1 MQYMEEKGA
10 LLIWTLCS
18 CTLLMMLVLNNLY
31 ISDVFLSNVWI
42 NLSQTHTILGVAS
55 TCSPLDWRHHLIT
68 CTHHAVSQVSAA
80 GPPHL
85 RVHTALLRFLHRE
98 ICGWKTKWCGFAHLL
113 TWRKDLKAPGYYFIH
128 LPLQTYAPS
137 SDRCQLGLVSFIF
150 VLNKTWMWVQAT
162 GVTCCGCWC
171 PCDFAKLK
179 QVDRVSDSPYNLY
192 SNELNS

>member
-68 CTHHAVSQVSAA
+68 CTHHAVSQSV
-80 GPPHL
+80 L
-85 RVHTALLRFLHRE
+85 Q
-98 ICGWKTKWCGFAHLL
+98 ILL
-113 TWRKDLKAPGYYFIH
+113 TCVSTQRCSDSSTEKYAVEKLNDAVLRTCSPGGRIWRLLDII
-128 LPLQTYAPS
+128 
-137 SDRCQLGLVSFIF
+137 SFIF
-150 VLNKTWMWVQAT
+150 RFRHMLHPLIA
-162 GVTCCGCWC
+162 
-171 PCDFAKLK
+171 
-179 QVDRVSDSPYNLY
+179 VSSGW
-192 SNELNS
+192 

>member
-68 CTHHAVSQVSAA
+68 CTHHAVSQSVLQS
-80 GPPHL
+80 
-85 RVHTALLRFLHRE
+85 
-98 ICGWKTKWCGFAHLL
+98 LL
-113 TWRKDLKAPGYYFIH
+113 TCVSTQRCSDSSTEKYAVEKLNDAVLRTCSPGGRIWRLLDII
-128 LPLQTYAPS
+128 
-137 SDRCQLGLVSFIF
+137 SFIF
-150 VLNKTWMWVQAT
+150 RFRHMLHPLIA
-162 GVTCCGCWC
+162 
-171 PCDFAKLK
+171 
-179 QVDRVSDSPYNLY
+179 VSSGW
-192 SNELNS
+192 